1 MGIYV
6 QFYIYICI
14 HTHNTHTLNEHLL
27 RYLNNFHFFFLTS
40 QHLYKQAWEADK
52 TKVHIMPDIPQIVLA
67 KANAINMS
75 DVSIIPPDLFE
86 PV

>member
-1 MGIYV
+1 M
-6 QFYIYICI
+6 
-14 HTHNTHTLNEHLL
+14 T
-27 RYLNNFHFFFLTS
+27 FFL

-75 DVSIIPPDLFE
+75 DVSIVLLLSSLI
-86 PV
+86 